1 MVISLVLRNLPK
13 QKVSVYT
20 AAKQDVYGQG
30 AARTPV
36 MENVIARFVERGVN
50 YFQIVQKGPVVQGK
64 AQAWF
69 NGDVNVKMGDI
80 LVLES
85 SKKEY
90 VVVDVAKQRDVIR
103 ANKVDH
109 TKLVLE

>member
-1 MVISLVLRNLPK
+1 MGISLTLRNLPK
-13 QKVSVYT
+13 QRVSVYT
-20 AAKQDVYGQG
+20 KSHQDAYGNGQ
-30 AARTPV
+30 ARTPI
-36 MENVIARFVERGVN
+36 MENVLARFVEQGVN
-50 YFQIVQKGPVVQGK
+50 YFQIMQKGPVVQGK

-90 VVVDVAKQRDVIR
+90 VVVDVAKKRDIIR
-103 ANKVDH
+103 AKKVDH